1 MKRIKRVGYG
11 LDLKDLLSEL
21 DNMVMPYRIYTDLEE
36 KRINA
41 KIREIKQYSKK
52 CKNDL
57 DENIVLGIR
66 MTMHLFYGHFD
77 L

>member
-1 MKRIKRVGYG
+1 MNKIKRFGYG

-21 DNMVMPYRIYTDLEE
+21 DKMVMPHRIYTVLEE
-36 KRINA
+36 KRVNA

-52 CKNDL
+52 YKNYL